1 MDEANYNC
9 IFFIGTTLVQH
20 LMTVLISKHDHL
32 YIEKDSEMSQSQAE
46 VRFQGQQRQQTN
58 LVDWISEEDL
68 HPCPPT
74 GKNANPNDSS
84 SNNSA
89 SSVDASQA
97 SFTSKSVPQGKGDTA
112 VSPSKQAKTLPGWK
126 YSFKGSPPRPQSAKV
141 GGSTVDVST
150 ASSGNWLMNGLSSL
164 RGHRRTSSG
173 ERSRDSGS
181 SQRLSSYDNVTSSS
195 SLGSV
200 LSIDS
205 TPLSTSSCEISV
217 PHSGS
222 DPLGTDSRTEDSLQ
236 SEISFQET
244 PQSEEDVKLTMKED
258 NKISVENSADSL
270 PCSDNRN
277 VASII
282 RVVDEGTVE
291 SHSSPSG
298 EVAELKE
305 ELKEQQQVYESRIK
319 K

>member
-1 MDEANYNC
+1 MC
-9 IFFIGTTLVQH
+9 FTGTSLVQH
-20 LMTVLISKHDHL
+20 LMTLLISKHDHL
-32 YIEKDSEMSQSQAE
+32 YIETDSETSQTQAE
-46 VRFQGQQRQQTN
+46 IRFQGQQHQQSN

-68 HPCPPT
+68 HTCPPT
-74 GKNANPNDSS
+74 GKNVNPNDSP
-84 SNNSA
+84 SNTSA

-97 SFTSKSVPQGKGDTA
+97 TSTSKPVPQVKGDTA

-126 YSFKGSPPRPQSAKV
+126 YSFKGSSPRPQSAKV
-141 GGSTVDVST
+141 GGSTVDVSS

-181 SQRLSSYDNVTSSS
+181 SQRLSTYDNVTSSS

-205 TPLSTSSCEISV
+205 TPWSTSSCEISV
-217 PHSGS
+217 PDSGS
-222 DPLGTDSRTEDSLQ
+222 DPLGTDSRTEDRLQ
-236 SEISFQET
+236 SEISGQET
-244 PQSEEDVKLTMKED
+244 AQSEEDVKLSENED
-258 NKISVENSADSL
+258 NSIAVENGAGSAQ
-270 PCSDNRN
+270 CRDNGN
-277 VASII
+277 VTPVI
-282 RVVDEGTVE
+282 RVVDEDIE
-291 SHSSPSG
+291 EIHSSLAS

-305 ELKEQQQVYESRIK
+305 ELRMQKQTYESRIK